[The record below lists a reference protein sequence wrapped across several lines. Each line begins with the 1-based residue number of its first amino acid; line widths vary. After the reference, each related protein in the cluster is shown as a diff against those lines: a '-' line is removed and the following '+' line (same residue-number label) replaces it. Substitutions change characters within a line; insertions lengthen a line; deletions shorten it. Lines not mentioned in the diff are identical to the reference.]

1 MNIMGSLIY
10 KKMIFE
16 NDADVPQLAE
26 IYQVPEIARYLSI
39 GDNYFHYVTNT
50 ENVHFYKVYKNGEL
64 IGTIHLEKQGTVLFM
79 DILVFPRFQRAGLG
93 TRIVKDIQDDVFK
106 LDYKSIEISIDEAN
120 FTSLR
125 LFENAGFV
133 FTSKEDELM
142 NFVYKKE

>member
-1 MNIMGSLIY
+1 MNIMGSLTY

>member
-1 MNIMGSLIY
+1 MDIMGSLTY

-26 IYQVPEIARYLSI
+26 IYQSPEIARYLSI
-39 GDNYFHYVTNT
+39 SDNYFHYVTNT

-79 DILVFPRFQRAGLG
+79 DILVFPKFQRAGLG

-106 LDYKSIEISIDEAN
+106 LDYKSIEISIDKAN
-120 FTSLR
+120 FKSLR
-125 LFENAGFV
+125 LFKNTGFV
-133 FTSKEDELM
+133 FTSIEDELM

>member
-1 MNIMGSLIY
+1 MNIMGSLTY

-93 TRIVKDIQDDVFK
+93 ARIVKDIQDDVFK

>member
-1 MNIMGSLIY
+1 MGSLTY

>member
-1 MNIMGSLIY
+1 MRSLTY

-16 NDADVPQLAE
+16 NDADVPQLVE
-26 IYQVPEIARYLSI
+26 IYQAPEIARYLSI

-64 IGTIHLEKQGTVLFM
+64 IGTTHLEKQGTVLFM
-79 DILVFPRFQRAGLG
+79 DVLVFPKFQRAGLG
-93 TRIVKDIQDDVFK
+93 TKIVKDIQDDVFE
-106 LDYKSIEISIDEAN
+106 LGYKSIEISIDEAN
-120 FTSLR
+120 FASLR
-125 LFENAGFV
+125 LFKNAGFA